1 MISSKQIKEGEKSLA
16 QQHRLI
22 AELNAIVKDIER
34 CEKTMASLRSQ
45 LEAANA
51 KFQGQRTT
59 REEIAYLT
67 LLLDCAKRKLA
78 WEKQLAS
85 LQKRTPPVLESMAA
99 IMNDTQNPP
108 AEQTRT
114 QILDALQ
121 KVQAAMSRLQGVK
134 VE

>member
-22 AELNAIVKDIER
+22 AELNAVVKDIER
-34 CEKTMASLRSQ
+34 CEKTMTSLQTQ
-45 LEAANA
+45 LTAANA

-85 LQKRTPPVLESMAA
+85 LQKRTPPVLEKMAA
-99 IMNDTQNPP
+99 IMNDAQNPP
-108 AEQTRT
+108 AEQTRA

-121 KVQAAMSRLQGVK
+121 KVQAAMTRLQGVK